1 MTSSQRT
8 ILMMAVLWL
17 ALALSQA
24 VRTAHACFD
33 PTSGGVVAWVLQ
45 FALLCAPLV
54 VLKRKTAHRSSDS
67 DVRGPLTLI
76 LLTYVP
82 TTLALRIA
90 EMCARR

>member
-8 ILMMAVLWL
+8 ILLMAALWL
-17 ALALSQA
+17 ALGLSQS
-24 VRTAHACFD
+24 VRTAHVCFD
-33 PTSGGVVAWVLQ
+33 GTSEGVVTWMLQ
-45 FALLCAPLV
+45 FALLGAPLV
-54 VLKRKTAHRSSDS
+54 ALKRDTAHRPSDS